1 MQSEPSED
9 ERPGDAKGTLSLIV
23 SLIGLIIGSFLTRAT
38 NTPDPQPAQKK
49 KSALCDPIV
58 WATVAIAVA
67 TFATARVGYLQ
78 YLTLEKTDQTLRLQQ
93 RAWIA
98 PRGIKPAPPNFVDRI
113 NAYTE
118 IFLPF
123 ENVGKE
129 PATKMNEQIKA
140 TIVAYDDFRN
150 EAVMRA
156 TIKEALGGRECDNFS
171 VSPEGRAVYPGA
183 KVGIWVGLD
192 ADKVAEVNERDHFA
206 LVTGCLVY
214 QTLEERHQSK
224 VCMILEPY
232 GQPEKWRSTIC
243 IIHNDAD

>member
-1 MQSEPSED
+1 M
-9 ERPGDAKGTLSLIV
+9 
-23 SLIGLIIGSFLTRAT
+23 
-38 NTPDPQPAQKK
+38 TPDPPKRG

-58 WATVAIAVA
+58 WATVAIAIA
-67 TFATARVGYLQ
+67 TFVSAGVGYLQ
-78 YLTLEKTDQTLRLQQ
+78 YLTLDKTDQTLRLQQ

-98 PRGIKPAPPNFVDRI
+98 PRGIEPTPPNFVDRI

-129 PATKMNEQIKA
+129 PATKMNEQVTA
-140 TIVAYDDFRN
+140 TIIAYDDFRN
-150 EAVMRA
+150 ETVMKA

-192 ADKVAEVNERDHFA
+192 ARKVAEVNKRDHFA

-214 QTLEERHQSK
+214 QTLKERHQTK
-224 VCMILEPY
+224 VCLIVEPY
-232 GQPEKWRSTIC
+232 GQPEKWRSTTC
-243 IIHNDAD
+243 TIHNDAD

>member
-1 MQSEPSED
+1 MSDQPTPED
-9 ERPGDAKGTLSLIV
+9 ERARNGKGTLSLMV

-38 NTPDPQPAQKK
+38 VTHDSRPAQKR

-58 WATVAIAVA
+58 WATVAIAIA
-67 TFATARVGYLQ
+67 TFVSAGVGYLQ
-78 YLTLEKTDQTLRLQQ
+78 YLTLDKTDQTLRLQQ

-98 PRGIKPAPPNFVDRI
+98 PRGIEPTPPNFVDRI

-129 PATKMNEQIKA
+129 PATKMNEQVTA
-140 TIVAYDDFRN
+140 TIIAYDDFRN
-150 EAVMRA
+150 ETVMKA

-183 KVGIWVGLD
+183 KVGIWSG
-192 ADKVAEVNERDHFA
+192 
-206 LVTGCLVY
+206 
-214 QTLEERHQSK
+214 
-224 VCMILEPY
+224 
-232 GQPEKWRSTIC
+232 
-243 IIHNDAD
+243 

>member
-1 MQSEPSED
+1 MSDQPTPED
-9 ERPGDAKGTLSLIV
+9 ERARDGRGTLSLMV
-23 SLIGLIIGSFLTRAT
+23 SLIGLIVGSFLTRAT
-38 NTPDPQPAQKK
+38 ITHDSRAAQKR

-58 WATVAIAVA
+58 WATVAIAIA
-67 TFATARVGYLQ
+67 TFVSAGVGYLQ
-78 YLTLEKTDQTLRLQQ
+78 YLTLDKTDQMLRLQQ

-98 PRGIKPAPPNFVDRI
+98 PRGIEPAPPNFVDRI

-129 PATKMNEQIKA
+129 PATKMNEQVTA
-140 TIVAYDDFRN
+140 TIIAYDDFRN
-150 EAVMRA
+150 ETVMKA

-192 ADKVAEVNERDHFA
+192 ADKVAEVN
-206 LVTGCLVY
+206 
-214 QTLEERHQSK
+214 
-224 VCMILEPY
+224 
-232 GQPEKWRSTIC
+232 
-243 IIHNDAD
+243 